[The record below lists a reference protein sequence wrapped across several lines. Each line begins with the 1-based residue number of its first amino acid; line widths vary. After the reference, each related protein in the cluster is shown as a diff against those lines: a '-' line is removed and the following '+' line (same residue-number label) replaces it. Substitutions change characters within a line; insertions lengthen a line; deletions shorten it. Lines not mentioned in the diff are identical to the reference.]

1 MAAAI
6 KGPPADSLA
15 FRRLGNGLALVE
27 PQGLERQP
35 GMPQVNPVH
44 GDRRLGKDPG
54 CAVVG
59 SKGPAN
65 RNPALGAPHFDGG
78 YLLP

>member
-1 MAAAI
+1 MA
-6 KGPPADSLA
+6 GLA
-15 FRRLGNGLALVE
+15 FRRLGNGLALVAA
-27 PQGLERQP
+27 QGLERQP
-35 GMPQVNPVH
+35 RPPQVRLAH
-44 GDRRLGKDPG
+44 GGRSLGEGPG
-54 CAVVG
+54 GAVVG